1 MAPPPSPGSVI
12 RYSYLWADEQRR
24 GIEEGRKDQPA
35 LVLALVV
42 TEHGGATEVL
52 AAAISHSAPAAPTDA
67 VELPADVKRN
77 LGLDDHASWIATTE
91 ANVFLWPGPDIRP
104 VPERTPVTMVYRRVP
119 RNILVRAVRSYLA
132 NRARKRVKLIVRT
145 A

>member
-24 GIEEGRKDQPA
+24 GIEEGRKDRPT

-42 TEHGGATEVL
+42 AEHEGKAEVL
-52 AAAISHSAPAAPTDA
+52 VAAISHSAPAAPTDA
-67 VELPADVKRN
+67 VELPAEVKRN
-77 LGLDDHASWIATTE
+77 LGLDDHASWIVTTE
-91 ANVFLWPGPDIRP
+91 ANVFLWPGPDVRP
-104 VPERTPVTMVYRRVP
+104 IPGRTPVTLVYGRVP

-132 NRARKRVKLIVRT
+132 NRARNHAKRVVRT